1 MQKKENKSHFFHLSN
16 LTLKLLSDK
25 KIIILPSFKLSK
37 YLDSF
42 GDLVD
47 ILGLDEGL
55 EVILQDLGEEVL
67 QLRAPK
73 VGKDLR
79 PVGGVLSTD
88 TQQTPLRY
96 FPLYLPVRKN
106 RHKSM
111 LLLSLLAYHMQVC
124 HLNTEGS
131 E

>member
-1 MQKKENKSHFFHLSN
+1 MI
-16 LTLKLLSDK
+16 K
-25 KIIILPSFKLSK
+25 KILPTFKPTK

-79 PVGGVLSTD
+79 PVWGVLSTD

-106 RHKSM
+106 RQEHVVAVFVGM
-111 LLLSLLAYHMQVC
+111 PQASLPLKHLRIRVVIEAYFFMAC
-124 HLNTEGS
+124 
-131 E
+131 